1 MNQSLKLLRRSRS
14 ESCGELTNVDYLVEH
29 PEIGTVRYIG
39 NNRAKRII
47 ISVKPEFVRVVI
59 PKRQSFKNAQ
69 KFVESRLE
77 WIKKNKNKMK
87 LQTQK
92 KQELPEI
99 DRKVARKILCRRIG
113 ELAQLHNFVYNRV
126 SIRKQKTRWGSC
138 SSKNNIN
145 LNMNLLHLPP
155 ELMDYVLLHELVHT
169 RVKNHGKEFW
179 NELDTVVP
187 NSRQV
192 DRKLKDYQY
201 CLI

>member
-1 MNQSLKLLRRSRS
+1 M
-14 ESCGELTNVDYLVEH
+14 DYLVEH
-29 PEIGTVRYIG
+29 PEVGTIKYLG
-39 NNRAKRII
+39 NNKAKRII

-59 PKRQSFKNAQ
+59 PKRQSFKSAQ

-77 WIKKNKNKMK
+77 WIKKNKTKIK

-92 KQELPEI
+92 KDELPEI
-99 DRKVARKILCRRIG
+99 DRKVARKVLCRRIG
-113 ELAQLHNFVYNRV
+113 ELAQLHNFVYNRI

-145 LNMNLLHLPP
+145 LNMNLLHLPS

-169 RVKNHGKEFW
+169 KVKNHSNDFW
-179 NELDTVVP
+179 DELDTVVP
-187 NSRQV
+187 NARII

>member
-1 MNQSLKLLRRSRS
+1 MN
-14 ESCGELTNVDYLVEH
+14 YLVEH
-29 PEIGTVRYIG
+29 PEVGTIKYIG

-59 PKRQSFKNAQ
+59 PKRQSFKSAQ

-77 WIKKNKNKMK
+77 WIKKNKNKME

-99 DRKVARKILCRRIG
+99 DRKVARKVLCRRIG

-169 RVKNHGKEFW
+169 RVKNHSKDFW
-179 NELDTVVP
+179 NELDAVVP
-187 NSRQV
+187 NARQV

>member
-1 MNQSLKLLRRSRS
+1 M
-14 ESCGELTNVDYLVEH
+14 DYLVEH
-29 PEIGTVRYIG
+29 PEVGTIKYIG

-47 ISVKPEFVRVVI
+47 VSIKPEHVRVVI

-69 KFVESRLE
+69 KFVESRLD
-77 WIKKNKNKMK
+77 WIKTNRQSMDLQLEKKNK
-87 LQTQK
+87 
-92 KQELPEI
+92 LPEI

-145 LNMNLLHLPP
+145 LNMNLLHLPS

-169 RVKNHGKEFW
+169 RVKDHSKDFW
-179 NELDTVVP
+179 DELNAVVP
-187 NSRQV
+187 NARQI
-192 DRKLKDYQY
+192 DKKLKDYQY
-201 CLI
+201 CLF

>member
-1 MNQSLKLLRRSRS
+1 M
-14 ESCGELTNVDYLVEH
+14 DYLVEH
-29 PEIGTVRYIG
+29 PEVGTIKYIG

-47 ISVKPEFVRVVI
+47 VSIKPEHVRVVI

-69 KFVESRLE
+69 KFVESRLD
-77 WIKKNKNKMK
+77 WIKTNRQSMD
-87 LQTQK
+87 LQLQK
-92 KQELPEI
+92 KKKLPEI

-145 LNMNLLHLPP
+145 LNANLLHLPS

-169 RVKNHGKEFW
+169 KIKDHSKDFW
-179 NELDTVVP
+179 DELNTVVP
-187 NSRQV
+187 NARQI
-192 DRKLKDYQY
+192 DKKLKDYQY
-201 CLI
+201 CLF

>member
-1 MNQSLKLLRRSRS
+1 M
-14 ESCGELTNVDYLVEH
+14 DYLVEH
-29 PEIGTVRYIG
+29 PEVGTIKYIG

-59 PKRQSFKNAQ
+59 PKRQSFKSAQ

-77 WIKKNKNKMK
+77 WIKKNKTKIK

-92 KQELPEI
+92 KDELPEI
-99 DRKVARKILCRRIG
+99 DRKIARKVLCRRIG
-113 ELAQLHNFVYNRV
+113 ELAQLHNFVYNRI

-138 SSKNNIN
+138 SSKDNIN

-169 RVKNHGKEFW
+169 KVKNHSKDFW
-179 NELDTVVP
+179 DELDTVVP
-187 NSRQV
+187 NARII

>member
-1 MNQSLKLLRRSRS
+1 
-14 ESCGELTNVDYLVEH
+14 VDYLVEH
-29 PEIGTVRYIG
+29 PEVGIIKYIG

-47 ISVKPEFVRVVI
+47 VSIKPEHVRVVI

-77 WIKKNKNKMK
+77 WIKTNRQSMDLQLEKKNK
-87 LQTQK
+87 
-92 KQELPEI
+92 LPEI

-138 SSKNNIN
+138 SSKYNIN
-145 LNMNLLHLPP
+145 LNMNLLHLPS

-169 RVKNHGKEFW
+169 RVKDHSKDFW
-179 NELDTVVP
+179 DELNTVVP
-187 NSRQV
+187 NARQI
-192 DRKLKDYQY
+192 DKKLKDYQY
-201 CLI
+201 CLF

>member
-1 MNQSLKLLRRSRS
+1 M
-14 ESCGELTNVDYLVEH
+14 DYLVEH
-29 PEIGTVRYIG
+29 PEVGTIKYLG
-39 NNRAKRII
+39 NNKAKRII

-59 PKRQSFKNAQ
+59 PKRQSFKSAQ

-77 WIKKNKNKMK
+77 WIKKNKTKIK

-92 KQELPEI
+92 KDKLPEI
-99 DRKVARKILCRRIG
+99 DRKIARKVLCRRIG
-113 ELAQLHNFVYNRV
+113 ELAQLHNFVYNRI

-138 SSKNNIN
+138 SSKDNIN

-169 RVKNHGKEFW
+169 KVKNHSKDFW
-179 NELDTVVP
+179 DELDTVVP
-187 NSRQV
+187 NARII

>member
-1 MNQSLKLLRRSRS
+1 
-14 ESCGELTNVDYLVEH
+14 VDYLVEH
-29 PEIGTVRYIG
+29 PEVGTIKYIG

-59 PKRQSFKNAQ
+59 PKRQSFKSAQ

-77 WIKKNKNKMK
+77 WIKKNKTKIK

-92 KQELPEI
+92 KDELPEI
-99 DRKVARKILCRRIG
+99 DRKVARKVLCRRIG
-113 ELAQLHNFVYNRV
+113 ELAQLHNFVYNRI

-138 SSKNNIN
+138 SSKDNIN

-169 RVKNHGKEFW
+169 KVKNHSKDFW
-179 NELDTVVP
+179 DELDTVVP
-187 NSRQV
+187 NARII

>member
-1 MNQSLKLLRRSRS
+1 M
-14 ESCGELTNVDYLVEH
+14 DYLVEH

-87 LQTQK
+87 LQTQM

-99 DRKVARKILCRRIG
+99 DRKVARKVLCRRIG

-169 RVKNHGKEFW
+169 RVKNHGKDFW